1 MRISLLEDDD
11 DSEYP
16 PSRAAPFNISIHAS
30 LRIDGD
36 ANTVVLPASSSP
48 PSSPFSPINLSTTM
62 ASSRHRECQNGRVE
76 KLTNMV
82 LTALKDAGI
91 LDSGRETD
99 GQTMTTR
106 PIEINVDAGI
116 V

>member
-1 MRISLLEDDD
+1 
-11 DSEYP
+11 
-16 PSRAAPFNISIHAS
+16 
-30 LRIDGD
+30 
-36 ANTVVLPASSSP
+36 
-48 PSSPFSPINLSTTM
+48 M